1 MIIAIY
7 IIGSAIALLFLTTRL
22 RETRF
27 ELHQVT
33 GQRDAYARA
42 LELAGH
48 AVPGSEVVP
57 ASSAPAI
64 TDGQPGGWP
73 DRRPQ

>member
-7 IIGSAIALLFLTTRL
+7 IIISALALLYLTTRL
-22 RETRF
+22 RETHF
-27 ELHQVT
+27 ELQRVR

-48 AVPGSEVVP
+48 ALPGS
-57 ASSAPAI
+57 AMAAI
-64 TDGQPGGWP
+64 TDGQPDRWP
-73 DRRPQ
+73 GRRPQ